1 MVERSHSLRE
11 VEGSIP
17 LFSKSTFGVVVTF
30 LPSKEEPR
38 FRLPEGALKK
48 GVVAQMV
55 ERALR
60 LREEGGSTPLN
71 SILKFLSLINSK
83 TYLRH
88 LLYIFYIMI
97 DNGKYIMQIVNI
109 SGLMGLGVFFAVGSG
124 IILDSRPTSHIDWRD
139 LALLG
144 LTGSWITSWALYRQR
159 Y

>member
-1 MVERSHSLRE
+1 
-11 VEGSIP
+11 
-17 LFSKSTFGVVVTF
+17 
-30 LPSKEEPR
+30 
-38 FRLPEGALKK
+38 
-48 GVVAQMV
+48 
-55 ERALR
+55 
-60 LREEGGSTPLN
+60 
-71 SILKFLSLINSK
+71 
-83 TYLRH
+83 
-88 LLYIFYIMI
+88 MI